1 MAEEKK
7 IPPTP
12 GSAGDSP
19 LQGEK
24 QQLKLHHLQPAPG
37 SKKEKIRVGRGE
49 GGRRGKTAG
58 RGTKGLKA
66 RNTLRPGFEGGQT
79 PLSMRIPKLPGFT
92 NPNKEEF
99 AVVNLAALD
108 VFDKGADVTPDELR
122 SRGLIR
128 HRGRVK
134 VLAQGDVDKAL
145 NVKAH
150 AFSAAAKAKIEKA
163 GGTTE
168 VIS

>member
-1 MAEEKK
+1 MVEEKK
-7 IPPTP
+7 
-12 GSAGDSP
+12 
-19 LQGEK
+19 E
-24 QQLKLHHLQPAPG
+24 QLKLHHLQPAPG

-99 AVVNLAALD
+99 AIVNLAALD
-108 VFDKGADVTPDELR
+108 VFEKGAEVTPEELR
-122 SRGLIR
+122 TRGLIR

-134 VLAQGDVDKAL
+134 VLAQGELDKAL

-150 AFSAAAKAKIEKA
+150 AFSASAKAKIEKA
-163 GGTTE
+163 GGTAE
-168 VIS
+168 VID

>member
-1 MAEEKK
+1 MSEEK
-7 IPPTP
+7 
-12 GSAGDSP
+12 
-19 LQGEK
+19 E
-24 QQLKLHHLQPAPG
+24 QLKLHHLKPAEG
-37 SKKEKIRVGRGE
+37 SKKGRIRVGRGE

-79 PLSMRIPKLPGFT
+79 PLAMRLPKLKGFR

-99 AVVNLAALD
+99 ALVNVGALT
-108 VFDKGADVTPDELR
+108 VFDAGSEVSPDNLR
-122 SRGLIR
+122 ERGMIR

-134 VLAQGDVDKAL
+134 VLAEGDLDRAL
-145 NVKAH
+145 TVKAH
-150 AFSAAAKAKIEKA
+150 KFSAAAKSKIEAA
-163 GGTTE
+163 GGTAE